1 MQDKAATGY
10 SWSNDVQNQREK
22 SISSSKILYSGKL
35 KSSFILMTWD
45 YIRSGFFNKTRL
57 RVSIIG
63 VICVNEEL
71 EIPHVR
77 ERFVIEM
84 KIFEKYTMEESE

>member
-1 MQDKAATGY
+1 
-10 SWSNDVQNQREK
+10 
-22 SISSSKILYSGKL
+22 
-35 KSSFILMTWD
+35 MTWD